1 MKKIAFFILIAPASF
16 SAELLPIPKI
26 NIGISQ
32 AKGPQDVALSLQILF
47 LLTILTLVP
56 SIIMMV
62 TSFVRIVI
70 VLTFMKQ
77 ALSVQQA
84 PPQQIITA
92 LALFLTFFIMSPT
105 LKKVNEVALQP
116 YLAGKMGH
124 YEALNSASRPI
135 KDFMLRQTREK
146 DLVLFVNIAKIPR
159 PKNREELPVWTVIPA
174 FMTSE
179 LTTAFQIGILLFI
192 PFLVID
198 LIVSSVL
205 MSMGMIM
212 LPPAMISLPFKI
224 LLFVMVD
231 GWNLLIHQLVLSFK

>member
-1 MKKIAFFILIAPASF
+1 MKKIAFFIFIAATSF
-16 SAELLPIPKI
+16 SAEIPIPKV
-26 NIGISQ
+26 NIGIDQ

-56 SIIMMV
+56 SIIMML

-124 YEALNSASRPI
+124 YEALNSASGPM

-146 DLVLFVNIAKIPR
+146 DLALFVNIAKIPR
-159 PKNREELPVWTVIPA
+159 PKNREELPIWTVIPA

>member
-1 MKKIAFFILIAPASF
+1 MKKIAFFILIAGVSL
-16 SAELLPIPKI
+16 SAEIPIPKI
-26 NIGISQ
+26 NIGISE
-32 AKGPQDVALSLQILF
+32 AKGPEDVALSLQILF

-56 SIIMMV
+56 SIIMML
-62 TSFVRIVI
+62 TSFIRIVI

-84 PPQQIITA
+84 PPQQVITA

-116 YLAGKMGH
+116 YLTGKMGH
-124 YEALNSASRPI
+124 YEALNKASTPI

-146 DLVLFVNIAKIPR
+146 DLALFVNIAKIPR
-159 PKNREELPVWTVIPA
+159 PKNKEELPIWTVIPA

-231 GWNLLIHQLVLSFK
+231 GWNLLIHQLVFGFK

>member
-1 MKKIAFFILIAPASF
+1 MKKIAFLLLIAGTSF
-16 SAELLPIPKI
+16 SAEIPIPKI
-26 NIGISQ
+26 NIGIDQ
-32 AKGPQDVALSLQILF
+32 AKGPQDVALSLQVLF

-124 YEALNSASRPI
+124 YEALNSASGPI

-146 DLVLFVNIAKIPR
+146 DLALFVNIAKIPR
-159 PKNREELPVWTVIPA
+159 PKNKEELPVWTVIPA

>member
-1 MKKIAFFILIAPASF
+1 MKKIAFFILIAGIGFA
-16 SAELLPIPKI
+16 AELPIPKI
-26 NIGISQ
+26 NIGIDQ

-116 YLAGKMGH
+116 YLAGKMSH

-146 DLVLFVNIAKIPR
+146 DLALFVNIAKIPR